1 MEFNLDYLK
10 EISGGDPEF
19 IQDMLSEFVSKT
31 PETIA
36 EVEVTIVQQNHDE
49 LYKVIHRFIPTFDFI
64 GASHINSN
72 LRNIETL
79 AKTKGSFEEIEV
91 IFDKVKAQSASL
103 IATLKKEFAL

>member
-1 MEFNLDYLK
+1 MEYNLDYLK

-19 IQDMLSEFVSKT
+19 IKDMLGEFISKT

-36 EVEVTIVQQNHDE
+36 EVEETIVKKSHEE

-64 GASHINSN
+64 GASHIISN

-79 AKTKGSFEEIEV
+79 SKTKGSFEEIVV
-91 IFDKVKAQSASL
+91 IFDKVKEQSTNL